1 MKKIL
6 ILISILF
13 LVGCSSNTELVTALA
28 ENETL
33 KSQITSKDNYIEDLE
48 TQIQVLNESLDTLQ
62 TGYDDLKLETT
73 GDLSPTKYLCDVQL
87 ENMKY
92 ESTRSAAAI
101 LEGWFAVQP
110 QARLIQGTYATA
122 FWTGVKS
129 TIHTIRYISEETGL
143 TTTSTFMIFFE
154 EEGWK
159 PGLLWMT
166 EQCWLDFPG

>member
-6 ILISILF
+6 IILLITTIF
-13 LVGCSSNTELVTALA
+13 LAGCSSNTELVTALA

-33 KSQITSKDNYIEDLE
+33 KSQITSKDNNIEDLE

-62 TGYDDLKLETT
+62 TGYDELKAQTN
-73 GDLSPTKYLCDVQL
+73 GGSFLCDVQL

-92 ESTRSAAAI
+92 ESTRSASAI
-101 LEGWFAVQP
+101 LDGWFAQQP
-110 QARLIQGTYATA
+110 QARLIQGTYVTA

-129 TIHTIRYISEETGL
+129 TIHTIRYIHEETGL

-154 EEGWK
+154 EEGWQ

-166 EQCWLDFPG
+166 EQCWLDYPG